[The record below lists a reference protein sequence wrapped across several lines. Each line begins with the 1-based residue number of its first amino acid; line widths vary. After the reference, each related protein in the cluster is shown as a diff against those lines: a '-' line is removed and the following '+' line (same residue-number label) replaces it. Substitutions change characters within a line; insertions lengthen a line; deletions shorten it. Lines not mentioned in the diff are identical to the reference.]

1 VHESIADDFIS
12 ILQQE
17 TKEIRAGYQVD
28 DKHQLRGLYDQ
39 ASAKRIADVV
49 DDGIA
54 RGAKLVV
61 GNHDIQQNIE
71 GSVVQPIVL
80 DHVVQGMR
88 MSFPLATCQ
97 KLTNEIG
104 ILITVGVADEEIF
117 GPVLGITRFRT
128 DEEAIQ
134 IANSSQY
141 GLASAIH
148 SRDISRALKIAQK
161 LDAAGVHINSFTL
174 RTHAVS
180 LDSRILVVLSSCMM
194 VLVFRIILTVD
205 PRLVDLGGSMV

>member
-1 VHESIADDFIS
+1 MSTNNVLVHESIADDFIS

-17 TKEIRAGYQVD
+17 TKEIRAGHQVD

-39 ASAKRIADVV
+39 ASAKRIADLV

-61 GNHDIQQNIE
+61 GNHDIHQNIE

-88 MSFPLATCQ
+88 
-97 KLTNEIG
+97 
-104 ILITVGVADEEIF
+104 VADEEIF

-174 RTHAVS
+174 RTHANH
-180 LDSRILVVLSSCMM
+180 
-194 VLVFRIILTVD
+194 
-205 PRLVDLGGSMV
+205 PYGGSKASGFGRFNGLEGIREFTQSKVITITNIGVTPNL